1 MPFIRAAWLFTVVVS
16 LVTSLLCLLSDYNGY
31 AAVFLAVGVSAAIN
45 LL

>member
-1 MPFIRAAWLFTVVVS
+1 MPFSRIAWLITVVIS
-16 LVTSLLCLLSDYNGY
+16 LVTSLLCLLSEYNGY

>member
-1 MPFIRAAWLFTVVVS
+1 MPLSRIAWLVIVVIF
-16 LVTSLLCLLSDYNGY
+16 LVTSLLCLLSSYNGY

>member
-1 MPFIRAAWLFTVVVS
+1 MPFSRIAWVVTVVIS